1 MTDHSLDIPPDG
13 VGAEEGLQPD
23 VVAEPPD
30 AQTEHRQQQLL
41 DQLAFE
47 RRAHRQWV
55 AAWERLDADLEE
67 LDSAEEGDDDADYDD
82 GRDHGHQRRQRQERM
97 VRRRA
102 VAAVQTGEGPNP
114 FDGPAWAIPTT
125 RPRATFPHLGPHM
138 SKEESDSWK
147 MMEIAERIEENS
159 KKKRRISPG
168 FDDGLLARMGV
179 DLSANAVPDGRKFKR
194 PRTKRDSQLPAIN
207 TRNIN
212 SNVVNNGESSSTTT
226 LTSSTPSSS
235 LLSGGLEHV
244 ASTAAAGTP
253 SDAGSPSS
261 GGIFTSLLEGIG
273 KYQEVPIISAADISG
288 CDLTRMRP
296 ISPDRS
302 SFSSAVSRPGS
313 PLATYSPFS
322 PPSSRPTS
330 PFDDRSRGRP
340 IYSGS
345 SSLTG
350 STRTPALS
358 PVRAGR
364 KRAWEV
370 QPHQPS
376 SPPATRVQSPED
388 NQPQSPGPFLLSNAA
403 GESSASESETSRL
416 PQQAKYSLTKES
428 KADIVDMVSAAL
440 KPLYPGKISK
450 ETYTEVNKS
459 ISRRMY
465 RWVSEGG
472 IVDREQWH
480 KTIVAEVRKETE
492 RL

>member
-1 MTDHSLDIPPDG
+1 MQRVTDHSLDTPPDG
-13 VGAEEGLQPD
+13 VEAGEGLQPD
-23 VVAEPPD
+23 VAGPPD
-30 AQTEHRQQQLL
+30 AQTEQL
-41 DQLAFE
+41 DQMTFE

-67 LDSAEEGDDDADYDD
+67 LGSAEEDDNDADSDD
-82 GRDHGHQRRQRQERM
+82 GRDRGHQSRLRQERM
-97 VRRRA
+97 DRRRA
-102 VAAVQTGEGPNP
+102 VAAVQTGQGPNP

-125 RPRATFPHLGPHM
+125 RPRATFPHLEPHM
-138 SKEESDSWK
+138 TKEESDSWK

-159 KKKRRISPG
+159 NGKRRISPG

-179 DLSANAVPDGRKFKR
+179 DLSANPAPDGRKFKR

-207 TRNIN
+207 TRNN
-212 SNVVNNGESSSTTT
+212 SIGNGESATSTA
-226 LTSSTPSSS
+226 LTSTPSS
-235 LLSGGLEHV
+235 LEHTSV
-244 ASTAAAGTP
+244 AATVGTP
-253 SDAGSPSS
+253 SDAGSPPS

-273 KYQEVPIISAADISG
+273 KYQDVPIISAADISG

-296 ISPDRS
+296 ISPDRC

-313 PLATYSPFS
+313 PPATHSPFS

-340 IYSGS
+340 IYSGPPSPSPS
-345 SSLTG
+345 SPSSPTG
-350 STRTPALS
+350 TTRTPAHS
-358 PVRAGR
+358 PVRASR

-370 QPHQPS
+370 QPQQQQQQQPS
-376 SPPATRVQSPED
+376 SPPATRVQSPDES
-388 NQPQSPGPFLLSNAA
+388 QPLSPGSLFLASNAA
-403 GESSASESETSRL
+403 AAESSASESETSRL
-416 PQQAKYSLTKES
+416 HAKYSLTKET

-450 ETYTEVNKS
+450 ETYTEVNKT

-465 RWVSEGG
+465 RWVSKSG

-480 KTIVAEVRKETE
+480 KTIMADVGKETE